1 MRDLHLWRSGQ
12 FCYFQCWGERNG
24 NTLYWIFP
32 CPNNLTN
39 LSNLKSN
46 SKKLHKSGRTGEWVR
61 VYFSEQFE
69 HHELIS
75 GGRTWSAGDSLCQV
89 RSSCRH
95 SLQLSQ
101 QIDLIISTSNITFLH
116 HSLPDPRCEMLYLL
130 DLAGQVKING
140 SSGILS
146 TGDSALT
153 SVLSIPF
160 WNSLIFLCWRVSS
173 SGGAPGWRW
182 TLDWRPMRGWEEI
195 VDICQWRS
203 YNENINCKHKIRAH
217 LPTTSQTKL
226 QTGVSGHLSRPNN

>member
-1 MRDLHLWRSGQ
+1 MRVLHLCRSGQ
-12 FCYFQCWGERNG
+12 FCYFQWWGERNG

-61 VYFSEQFE
+61 VYFSEQSE

-75 GGRTWSAGDSLCQV
+75 GGRTRSAGDSLCQV

-116 HSLPDPRCEMLYLL
+116 HSLPDPRCEVLYLL

-140 SSGILS
+140 SAEFYPLETRPSHRS
-146 TGDSALT
+146 CQY
-153 SVLSIPF
+153 VLKFSDI
-160 WNSLIFLCWRVSS
+160 LCWRVSF

-182 TLDWRPMRGWEEI
+182 TLD
-195 VDICQWRS
+195 
-203 YNENINCKHKIRAH
+203 
-217 LPTTSQTKL
+217 
-226 QTGVSGHLSRPNN
+226 